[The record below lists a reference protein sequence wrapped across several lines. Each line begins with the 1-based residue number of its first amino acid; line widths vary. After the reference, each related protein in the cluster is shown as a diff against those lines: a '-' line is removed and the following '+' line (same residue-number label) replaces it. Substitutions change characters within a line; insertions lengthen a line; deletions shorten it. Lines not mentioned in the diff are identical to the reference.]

1 MDCMKFCSCCLGEVK
16 HFTKRVNSDGLISLL
31 STKMNTSN
39 TGLSVSD
46 FVKLLKTSKEP
57 IFHNDD
63 IPKNNQMSQ
72 VHAVSLQTLGVGII
86 KLIVTDRTKV
96 GTKKVTSANIALN
109 VGMEEVERNG
119 RLYLTP
125 CYMIDE
131 CWNGINVCSFN

>member
-1 MDCMKFCSCCLGEVK
+1 
-16 HFTKRVNSDGLISLL
+16 
-31 STKMNTSN
+31 
-39 TGLSVSD
+39 
-46 FVKLLKTSKEP
+46 
-57 IFHNDD
+57 
-63 IPKNNQMSQ
+63 MSQ

-131 CWNGINVCSFN
+131 CWNEINVCN